1 MALPFND
8 MILHVKKLLLI
19 FLLVLLP
26 FQFSWAAAAAYCQ
39 HEETKAAQHF
49 GHHSHQ
55 HNAQADLPDKGET
68 PTKVH
73 ADCGYCH
80 LACQAS
86 FLMAQPDIGMPNGS
100 TDITLYSRIYTS
112 HIPEG
117 LHRPDWRFVA

>member
-1 MALPFND
+1 
-8 MILHVKKLLLI
+8 MIHPVKKLLLI

-26 FQFSWAAAAAYCQ
+26 LQFSWAAAAAYCQ
-39 HEETKAAQHF
+39 HEEEPATLHF

-55 HNAQADLPDKGET
+55 HDAKADLPDEVDT

-80 LACQAS
+80 LACQVS
-86 FLMAQPDIGMPNGS
+86 FLMEQPDIAMPNGS
-100 TDITLYSRIYTS
+100 TYTALYSRMYSS
-112 HIPEG
+112 HIPNG